1 MPNFHRNPAEGEVE
15 YIFRICENK
24 DLIGS
29 WDEVAKL
36 LNKELN
42 YEYTESKYRKD
53 YNSFK
58 KLFEANRAKLV
69 DGEER
74 LESIRVASNE
84 LKKERIRLQT
94 EKLEYNAWLRENAR
108 DELIVEKL
116 IGAIENLEPLPVPDV
131 AYDKRNGEKEYVL
144 CFGDEHLGCEFEI
157 KGLMG
162 EVINA
167 YSPEIFAERMA
178 KLLDY
183 TKHFCREHDIG
194 TLHVFSMGDFTDGV
208 LRVGQLMKLRW
219 GVVDSTVKY
228 MEFISEWLNELT
240 SVVNVRFHMVAGNH
254 SELRMF
260 NQPRGAFKD
269 ENMNKV
275 VVSYI
280 KARMKYNQNFELIK
294 NPSGNIFDSIA
305 GYNILGVHG
314 EMKDMEKAIKDLTNT
329 YGVEIHY
336 LLGGHL
342 HHSASETTGVKK
354 GVIRVPSV
362 VGIDDFAMTL
372 NKCSNPAAV
381 IVEFTPN
388 HGKTAEYFI
397 DLT

>member
-144 CFGDEHLGCEFEI
+144 VEGDCHFGAEFSI
-157 KGLMG
+157 KGIMG

-167 YSPEIFAERMA
+167 YSPEIFAERMS
-178 KLLDY
+178 KMLDY
-183 TKHFCREHDIG
+183 VRNFCLEHDVG

-208 LRVGQLMKLRW
+208 LRVGQLTKLRY
-219 GVVDSTVKY
+219 GVVDGTVKY

-240 SVVNVRFHMVAGNH
+240 SIVNVRYHMVAGNH

-260 NQPRGAFKD
+260 NQPRGTFKD
-269 ENMNKV
+269 ENMSKV
-275 VVSYI
+275 VAAYI
-280 KARMKYNQNFELIK
+280 KARMKYNPNFEFVE
-294 NPSGNIFDSIA
+294 NPSGNIFDNIA
-305 GYNILGVHG
+305 GYNIFGAHG
-314 EMKDMEKAIKDLTNT
+314 EMKDAERAIKDLSNMYNVSID
-329 YGVEIHY
+329 YGIFA
-336 LLGGHL
+336 HL
-342 HHSASETTGVKK
+342 HHHYSEDVGVKK
-354 GVIRVPSV
+354 GVIRCPSV
-362 VGIDDFAMTL
+362 IGIDDFAMSL
-372 NKCSNPAAV
+372 NKGSNPGAM
-381 IVEFTPN
+381 IVEFTKG

>member
-69 DGEER
+69 DGQEQ
-74 LESIRVASNE
+74 LESIRNASNE

-94 EKLEYNAWLRENAR
+94 EKMEYNSWLRENAR

-116 IGAIENLEPLPVPDV
+116 LSAIENLEPLEIPAI
-131 AYDKRNGEKEYVL
+131 AYDKHNKDKEYIL
-144 CFGDEHLGCEFEI
+144 CFGDEHVGSEFEI

-183 TKHFCREHDIG
+183 TEDFCREHDIG

-208 LRVGQLMKLRW
+208 LRIGQLMKLRW

-228 MEFISEWLNELT
+228 MEFISEWLNSLST
-240 SVVNVRFHMVAGNH
+240 CVNIKFHMVAGNH

-275 VVSYI
+275 VAAYI
-280 KARMKYNQNFELIK
+280 KARMKYNPNFEFVE
-294 NPSGNIFDSIA
+294 NPSGNIFDNIA
-305 GYNILGVHG
+305 GYNIFASHG
-314 EMKDMEKAIKDLTNT
+314 EMKDSEKAIKDISNM
-329 YGVEIHY
+329 YGVTIDY
-336 LLGGHL
+336 GIFAHL
-342 HHSASETTGVKK
+342 HHHFSEDVGVRR
-354 GVIRVPSV
+354 GVLRCPSI
-362 VGIDDFAMTL
+362 VGIDDFAMSL
-372 NKCSNPAAV
+372 NKGSNPGAM
-381 IVEFTPN
+381 IVELTPN

>member
-53 YNSFK
+53 YTSFK

-69 DGEER
+69 DGQEQ

-116 IGAIENLEPLPVPDV
+116 LGAIENLEPLRVPDV
-131 AYDKRNGEKEYVL
+131 AYDRRNVGKEYILVAGDDH
-144 CFGDEHLGCEFEI
+144 FGAEFEI

-183 TKHFCREHDIG
+183 TKQFCREHDIG

-208 LRVGQLMKLRW
+208 LRIGQLTKLRY
-219 GVVDSTVKY
+219 GVVDGTVKY

-260 NQPRGAFKD
+260 NQPRGTFKD
-269 ENMNKV
+269 ENMSKIV
-275 VVSYI
+275 IAYI
-280 KARMKYNQNFELIK
+280 KARMKYNPNFELIE

-314 EMKDMEKAIKDLTNT
+314 EMKDMEKAIKDLSNM
-329 YGVEIHY
+329 YGVTVD
-336 LLGGHL
+336 GVVAAHL
-342 HHSASETTGVKK
+342 HHHYSEDVGVKK
-354 GVIRVPSV
+354 FVSRCPSII
-362 VGIDDFAMTL
+362 GIDDFAMSL
-372 NKCSNPAAV
+372 SKGSNPGAM
-381 IVEFTPN
+381 IIELTPG